1 MGNAQNYIN
10 PDTDTE
16 SSVTTWLSS
25 RELLEKTLW

>member
-16 SSVTTWLSS
+16 SSVTTWFSS
-25 RELLEKTLW
+25 RELLE